1 MNKKNFLVMV
11 VLLKL
16 SSGYASTTVTSKFEI
31 TNRVIKTATITSTD
45 NTMSYSDVGN
55 GLYKIHDNFLDANIP
70 DIRSFGNQQ
79 TGLER
84 TNSLIR
90 ITMTGQKLGH
100 KFTVNAKYA
109 NSEVTI
115 FSYVAGGFSEVYRN
129 SGCSAVEP
137 NRIIPNG
144 SGSITY
150 TISSSD
156 NVNNNCVAHTFDT
169 DWAFWLYSVPQ
180 MRVQG
185 VSRDVYLDI
194 GGLNNSKQ
202 YRDVPPDIYTGVKSY
217 SGETIKNRVG
227 DGYKVYYNNNITIIK
242 NPYFEGVTL
251 PAGDNIFDVRTTGN
265 DIQGN
270 LVIPYVINGHFTPYN
285 RIILNVTSLNGFKL
299 KDISAKNSI
308 PYSLSTRI
316 GGQKKYSLASSG
328 VSNGIVTIGNLSNES
343 YALQGRFDSDFS
355 IDKSTAQAGDY
366 SDELT
371 AIFQVEL

>member
-1 MNKKNFLVMV
+1 MNKNFLVML

-31 TNRVIKTATITSTD
+31 TNRVIETAAITSTD
-45 NTMSYSDVGN
+45 NTMTYSDVGN

-70 DIRSFGNQQ
+70 NIRNYGNQQ

-90 ITMTGQKLGH
+90 IKMTGQRLGH
-100 KFTVNAKYA
+100 TFTVNAKYA

-115 FSYVAGGFSEVYRN
+115 FSFIVGGFTDVYRN

-144 SGSITY
+144 AGFVTY
-150 TISSSD
+150 MISSSD

-180 MRVQG
+180 MRVKG
-185 VSRDVYLDI
+185 ESRDVYLDI

-202 YRDVPPDIYTGVKSY
+202 YRDAPPDIYTGVSSY
-217 SGETIKNRVG
+217 NGETIKNRVG

-242 NPYFEGVTL
+242 NPYFEGVAI

-265 DIQGN
+265 NIIGN
-270 LVIPYVINGHFTPYN
+270 LIIPYVINGHFTPYN
-285 RIILNVTSLNGFKL
+285 RIILNVTSSNGFKL
-299 KDISAKNSI
+299 KDISSKNSI

-316 GGQKKYSLASSG
+316 GGQKRYSLATSG
-328 VSNGIVTIGNLSNES
+328 VSNGTVTIGNLSNES
-343 YALQGRFDSDFS
+343 YALQGKFESDFS
-355 IDKSTAQAGDY
+355 IDKSTAQAGNY